1 MPSILASINLVII
14 IMCVGYD
21 LDIRDSIA
29 DIAMFARH
37 VLQLPSETI
46 VTTSSLEPREPGL
59 SGLVIGLVVA
69 AAVMILILIVV
80 TAYVIWSNLCRTK
93 R

>member
-1 MPSILASINLVII
+1 
-14 IMCVGYD
+14 MCAGYD

-29 DIAMFARH
+29 DIAMVARH

-46 VTTSSLEPREPGL
+46 VTTSSLQPREPGP
-59 SGLVIGLVVA
+59 SGLVIGLVVT
-69 AAVMILILIVV
+69 AVVVILILIVI
-80 TAYVIWSNLCRTK
+80 TAYVIWSNLRRTK